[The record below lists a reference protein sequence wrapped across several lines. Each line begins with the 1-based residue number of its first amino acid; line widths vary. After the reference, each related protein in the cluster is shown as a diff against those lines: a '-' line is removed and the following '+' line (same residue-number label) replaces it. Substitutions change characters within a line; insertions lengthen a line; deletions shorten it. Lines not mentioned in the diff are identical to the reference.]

1 MSLCLR
7 FPSLNPFIVDRYPF
21 HEVMELFR
29 DSRRYDANESRS
41 KTAAEAEEAGIPA
54 GARTMVVN
62 GQIYVEAQNDDW
74 Y

>member
-7 FPSLNPFIVDRYPF
+7 FPSLNPFLVDRYPF

-29 DSRRYDANESRS
+29 DNRRYDMNVARAN
-41 KTAAEAEEAGIPA
+41 TAKEAAEAGIPA

-62 GQIYVEAQNDDW
+62 GQTYVEAQNDDW